1 MIGIEPRMGV
11 TVSALCLAIV
21 GAVLLFAP
29 VEAGNIL
36 MPGCRSRPVL
46 MQLIGAALLGYGIA
60 NWTAR
65 GAALGGI
72 YGRAVVAGNQAHL
85 MIGALLLLKHGIE
98 MGAPQPAYLGVHY
111 PVRDRSRVLLLPDVL
126 QLGAQTTL
134 TLVAHDA
141 T

>member
-1 MIGIEPRMGV
+1 MGV

-29 VEAGNIL
+29 VEAGNVL
-36 MPGCRSRPVL
+36 MPGSSRPVFV
-46 MQLIGAALLGYGIA
+46 QLIGAALLGYAIA

-85 MIGALLLLKHGIE
+85 MIGALLLLTHGIE
-98 MGAPQPAYLGVHY
+98 MGAPRPAYW
-111 PVRDRSRVLLLPDVL
+111 VLTIFYVI
-126 QLGAQTTL
+126 GAAFFSYL
-134 TLVAHDA
+134 MFFSSGLRER
-141 T
+141 